1 MQFMSIR
8 EFRADTAL
16 ARKRLG
22 RNEEVVLTA
31 NGQPFACIV
40 AIDPASFDQ
49 DLAAIRQARAQVAL
63 RKCWASAA
71 AAGTDRLTMEEIDS
85 EIREARR
92 EQPQA

>member
-8 EFRADTAL
+8 EFRAGTTT
-16 ARKRLG
+16 ARKRLD

-40 AIDPASFDQ
+40 SIDPASFDR
-49 DLAAIRQARAQVAL
+49 DLAAIRQARAHVAL

-71 AAGTDRLTMEEIDS
+71 AAGTNRLTMDEIDR
-85 EIREARR
+85 EIRAARR
-92 EQPQA
+92 ERT